1 MSDNQQPTRTACC
14 ACVRNGV
21 EGWRR
26 ASCSRSATVERDGKP
41 YCGQHDPEAI
51 ESRLKAERAAWDAKY
66 DRKKAARRLEL
77 AAPDLLAALKG
88 ILHIADR
95 KAAEFEAAHAAIA
108 KAEGAESH
116 G

>member
-1 MSDNQQPTRTACC
+1 MTHTPGPWVAETSVCKDETGDGLAVIAVRTDVPEGCTPTRGMVAWVHSGLGAC
-14 ACVRNGV
+14 
-21 EGWRR
+21 
-26 ASCSRSATVERDGKP
+26 STD
-41 YCGQHDPEAI
+41 DEAI
-51 ESRLKAERAAWDAKY
+51 ATARLIA
-66 DRKKAARRLEL
+66 

-95 KAAEFEAAHAAIA
+95 KAAEFDAAHAAIA